1 MLQFNPKNRVSAE
14 ELLKEPIFDKIRMV
28 DLENSRG
35 SPIKL
40 KIDEESSFDYGSYNS
55 NDLQFKLND
64 C

>member
-40 KIDEESSFDYGSYNS
+40 KIDEESSFDYESYNS
-55 NDLQFKLND
+55 NDLQL
-64 C
+64 